1 MNGAINM
8 PTIERKP
15 LPPPNSTAT
24 AITEAD
30 RAEIIARANDVI
42 DYYLNGP
49 GSYWQAGPRKS
60 LLNEPGVSTVTDL
73 KRYRDGVIA
82 SQQFADDPNSIL
94 DSVIELI
101 NQAIYQVKTA
111 AQDSEGRDDIWRG
124 PPRTDDPIDDPRVTS
139 PRELSNKLSAISSP
153 IASPPRP
160 VDPKEFPCAEWADR
174 RRIEAIAV

>member
-1 MNGAINM
+1 MGTKNM
-8 PTIERKP
+8 ATIERRP

-24 AITEAD
+24 TITEAD

-73 KRYRDGVIA
+73 KRYRDGVSA

-139 PRELSNKLSAISSP
+139 PRE
-153 IASPPRP
+153 
-160 VDPKEFPCAEWADR
+160 
-174 RRIEAIAV
+174 